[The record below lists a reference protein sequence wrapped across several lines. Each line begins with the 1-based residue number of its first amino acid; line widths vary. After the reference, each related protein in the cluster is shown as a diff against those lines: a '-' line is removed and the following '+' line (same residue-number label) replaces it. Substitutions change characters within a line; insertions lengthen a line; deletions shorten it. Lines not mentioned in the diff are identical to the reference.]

1 MILISYLLM
10 CLVFGTTY
18 LFIKIGLEAGIPP
31 FYLAALRFLIAGV
44 LVLAYALVKRMEFP
58 KTWRE
63 YAEVLWLGILM
74 TAIPFTALFWAEQHI
89 TSSMAA
95 LLVATAPV
103 FIGLFSRLD
112 RMQWGGVALAVLGI
126 VLVVLP
132 DLASE
137 ETTWHSLF
145 AKAAL
150 IAAESAFAYGAV
162 RSKTY
167 LEKASSP
174 HLFNGLQMVFGA
186 LIMLVLSVATESPW
200 QTVWS
205 SQAVFSLLYLAIIA
219 SIFASGIYYWLL
231 KITNPMFPTTWTYV
245 APVIAMLAGAVYLEE
260 AFPMSALAGAV
271 LVIGGV
277 LLINRDKLL
286 KNSSIVTQKS

>member
-44 LVLAYALVKRMEFP
+44 LVLAYAWVKRMEFP
-58 KTWRE
+58 KTWRD

-74 TAIPFTALFWAEQHI
+74 TAIPFTALFWAEQYI
-89 TSSMAA
+89 TSGMAA

-132 DLASE
+132 DLANE

-162 RSKTY
+162 RSKAY

-205 SQAVFSLLYLAIIA
+205 SQAVYSLLYLAIVA

-277 LLINRDKLL
+277 LLINRDKLF